1 MKLKIYKSL
10 WGMEGALE
18 EQFSRI
24 KSAGYDG
31 VEAAA
36 QEIAQPELFK
46 QLLKEHG
53 LDFIAL
59 VYTEG
64 ESHARHLEEVLAN
77 AMQYSPSKIVAHA
90 GRDIM
95 PYVKQIR
102 FLVFAMQLEKQIG
115 IPIAHE
121 THRRRPLFSPMNTLA
136 ILRELPELK
145 LNIDYSHWCCVT
157 ESMLQD
163 HAEVIELSA
172 KHAVHLHGRVG
183 FENGPQVPDPR
194 VAEWSEHVRTHEA
207 WWDKVIAAH
216 KARGES
222 EFTFTPEYGPPS
234 YMHTLPS
241 NGAPVAELWDVCL
254 WTAERF
260 REQFARTLS
269 NQSSRAEQLIT
280 SAAK

>member
-1 MKLKIYKSL
+1 MELKIYKSL
-10 WGMEGALE
+10 WGMEGSLE

-31 VEAAA
+31 IEAAA
-36 QEIAQPELFK
+36 QEIKEPELFK
-46 QLLKEHG
+46 SLLKEYG
-53 LDFIAL
+53 FDFIAL

-64 ESHARHLEEVLAN
+64 ESHADHLLEVMTN
-77 AMQYSPSKIVAHA
+77 AMQYEPSKIVAHA

-102 FLVFAMQLEKQIG
+102 FFVFALQVEEQFG

-121 THRRRPLFSPMNTLA
+121 THRRRPFFSPMNTLA
-136 ILRELPELK
+136 ILKELPELK

-163 HAEVIELSA
+163 HVQAIDLSA
-172 KHAVHLHGRVG
+172 KHAIHLHGRVG

-194 VAEWSEHVRTHEA
+194 VDEWSSHVKHHEE

-216 KARGES
+216 KARDES
-222 EFTFTPEYGPPS
+222 TFTFTPEYGPPS
-234 YMHTLPS
+234 YMHTLPAS
-241 NGAPVAELWDVCL
+241 GNPVADLWDVCL

-260 REQFARTLS
+260 RKQFADHS
-269 NQSSRAEQLIT
+269 
-280 SAAK
+280 

>member
-1 MKLKIYKSL
+1 MELKSYKSL
-10 WGMEGALE
+10 WGMEGTLD

-24 KSAGYDG
+24 KEAGYDG

-36 QEIAQPELFK
+36 QEINDPTLFK
-46 QLLKEHG
+46 SLLKDFG

-59 VYTEG
+59 IYTEG
-64 ESHARHLEEVLAN
+64 ESHARHLVEVVEN
-77 AMQYSPSKIVAHA
+77 ALQYEPSKLVAHA

-102 FLVFAMQLEKQIG
+102 FLVFALQIEQQYG
-115 IPIAHE
+115 VPIAHE

-136 ILRELPELK
+136 ILREIPELK

-163 HAEVIELSA
+163 HMQAIDLSA
-172 KHAVHLHGRVG
+172 QHAIHLHGRVG

-194 VAEWSEHVRTHEA
+194 VAEWSEHVKLHEE
-207 WWDKVIAAH
+207 WWGKVIAAH

-222 EFTFTPEYGPPS
+222 VFTFTPEYGPPT
-234 YMHTLPS
+234 YMHTLPA
-241 NGAPVAELWDVCL
+241 NGQPVADLWDVCL
-254 WTAERF
+254 WTAEQF
-260 REQFARTLS
+260 RKQFA
-269 NQSSRAEQLIT
+269 
-280 SAAK
+280 KHV